1 MKSQT
6 LKSNMFLLAAA
17 VIWGFAFVAQCSV
30 QGKINLFLF
39 VGARFLLGALSLLPV
54 IFLFENRAEKR
65 AGTKVDTRLTVFSGM
80 LCGTLLFTA
89 SVLQQWGINI
99 SPNAGKAGFITGIYT
114 VLVPV
119 FYFLFFRVKTGINV
133 CIGAICAVIGLYLL
147 SVTDGLG
154 SIGKS
159 DIIIFLGSIV
169 WAFHIICVDKFINKV
184 SPIKFS
190 AMQFLWSGVLGS
202 FIALTFAGVHFI
214 DIIPSISAVGLPL
227 LYVGICSSGIAYT
240 CQALGQRGADPTY
253 AAIILSS
260 ESVFAAIGGAIFGT
274 DDMSCRA
281 YIGCAIIFIGILIS
295 QINPFK
301 AKKSG
306 D

>member
-1 MKSQT
+1 MKT
-6 LKSNMFLLAAA
+6 NTVKSNMFLLAAA
-17 VIWGFAFVAQCSV
+17 IIWGFAFVAQCSV

-39 VGARFLLGALSLLPV
+39 VGTRFLMGAISLLPV
-54 IFLFENRAEKR
+54 IFLFENRSEKKS
-65 AGTKVDTRLTVFSGM
+65 GIKTDTKLTILSGM

-119 FYFLFFRVKTGINV
+119 FYFIFFRVKTGINV
-133 CIGAICAVIGLYLL
+133 CIGAVCAVIGLYLL
-147 SVTDGLG
+147 SVTDGIG

-190 AMQFLWSGVLGS
+190 AAQFLWSGILGS
-202 FIALTFAGVHFI
+202 IIAFTFAGVSFS
-214 DIIPSISAVGLPL
+214 DIVPQITAVGLPL

-240 CQALGQRGADPTY
+240 CQGLGQRGADPTY

-260 ESVFAAIGGAIFGT
+260 ESVFAAVGGAIFGT
-274 DDMSCRA
+274 DDMSLRA
-281 YIGCAIIFIGILIS
+281 YIGCAIIFVGILIS

-301 AKKSG
+301 RKDSG
-306 D
+306 N

>member
-1 MKSQT
+1 MKNNS

-17 VIWGFAFVAQCSV
+17 IIWGFAFVAQCTV
-30 QGKINLFLF
+30 QGKIDLFLF
-39 VGARFLLGALSLLPV
+39 VGTRFLLGSLSLVPV
-54 IFLFENRAEKR
+54 ILLFENKSEKR
-65 AGTKVDTRLTVFSGM
+65 SGVRVNSRLTFLSGL

-114 VLVPV
+114 VLVPI
-119 FYFLFFRVKTGINV
+119 FYFIFFRRKTGLNV
-133 CIGAICAVIGLYLL
+133 CLGALCAVFGLYLL
-147 SVTDGLG
+147 SVTDGIG

-169 WAFHIICVDKFINKV
+169 WAFHIICVDKFINNV

-190 AMQFLWSGVLGS
+190 AVQFLTSGVLGV
-202 FIALTFAGVHFI
+202 FIALTFSGVGIF
-214 DIIPSISAVGLPL
+214 DIIPQITAVGLPL

-240 CQALGQRGADPTY
+240 CQSLGQRGADPTY

-260 ESVFAAIGGAIFGT
+260 EAVFAAIGGVLFGI
-274 DDMSCRA
+274 DDMSLRA
-281 YIGCAIIFIGILIS
+281 YIGCTIIFIGIIIS

-301 AKKSG
+301 RKDSG
-306 D
+306 N

>member
-1 MKSQT
+1 MKSNT
-6 LKSNMFLLAAA
+6 VKSNMFLLAAA
-17 VIWGFAFVAQCSV
+17 IIWGFAFVAQCSV

-39 VGARFLLGALSLLPV
+39 VGARFLMGAISLLPV
-54 IFLFENRAEKR
+54 IFLFENRSEKKS
-65 AGTKVDTRLTVFSGM
+65 GTKANAKLTILSGM

-119 FYFLFFRVKTGINV
+119 FYFIFFRRKTGINV
-133 CIGAICAVIGLYLL
+133 CIGAVCAVIGLYLL
-147 SVTDGLG
+147 SVTDGIG

-190 AMQFLWSGVLGS
+190 AAQFLWSGILGS
-202 FIALTFAGVHFI
+202 IIAFTFAGVSFS
-214 DIIPSISAVGLPL
+214 DIIPQITAVGLPL

-240 CQALGQRGADPTY
+240 CQGLGQRGADPTY

-260 ESVFAAIGGAIFGT
+260 ESVFAAVGGAIFGT
-274 DDMSCRA
+274 DDMSLRA
-281 YIGCAIIFIGILIS
+281 YIGCAIIFVGILIS
-295 QINPFK
+295 QVNPFK
-301 AKKSG
+301 IKKSG